1 MTKKDTQFFKQLI
14 IYKMKLKSLKKFEKV
29 NKETLVL
36 INGGLAED
44 SRKQDSTQ
52 QDSKRNDTIVINGG
66 VSGVAGV
73 E

>member
-1 MTKKDTQFFKQLI
+1 
-14 IYKMKLKSLKKFEKV
+14 MKLKSLKKFEKV